1 VGQSI
6 KEGAVSRLDVHP
18 DHLRRSGGTLTRF
31 GEAVA
36 EGGQNLETAGQNLV
50 AHASGDRS
58 GIGAVISRLFGRGIQ
73 ITGKVF
79 SEGGRVAQGAGQRLG
94 TSADLFEEADSAGA
108 RRLSRLHPD
117 AAAGR
122 LPGGAG
128 GRGRGR
134 GTGGGGGG
142 GSRPVKVKVPKW
154 ASPEEVG
161 QFERY
166 VAGSNRAV
174 AANALSKTGRVATT
188 TNGVRRDAEKAAYK
202 ERKRAEAAGTPY
214 KGVAGHVPDAA
225 WMGQGQPYEWQ
236 DMSKRVNSSLSG
248 QIGNYPVGYKPTHFE
263 IEYPPVDPDE

>member
-1 VGQSI
+1 LIEEGL
-6 KEGAVSRLDVHP
+6 GAVSRLDVHP
-18 DHLRRSGGTLTRF
+18 DHLRRSGNTLTRF

-36 EGGQNLETAGQNLV
+36 QGGQSLETAGQNLV

-58 GIGAVISRLFGRGIQ
+58 GIGAVISKLFGRGIQ

-79 SEGGRVAQGAGQRLG
+79 SEGGRVAQGAGRRLG

-108 RRLSRLHPD
+108 RGLSRIHPGNE
-117 AAAGR
+117 ARPLRGAPSAGTT
-122 LPGGAG
+122 
-128 GRGRGR
+128 GRR
-134 GTGGGGGG
+134 GGGGTGGG

-166 VAGSNRAV
+166 VEGSNRAV
-174 AANALSKTGRVATT
+174 AAGALSKTGRVATT
-188 TNGVRRDAEKAAYK
+188 KNGVRRDAEKAAYR